1 MCIWRVLC
9 ARRNMSTE
17 SQAERMETAATEF
30 QRRYHISV
38 DQPAAGPG
46 QVRSGAGPGPGGQ
59 MCFNDNYKCRGN
71 VVIATSIGNVKKH
84 VSSPLLSALVYLGG
98 EEVGG
103 NGLHYTH
110 CY

>member
-1 MCIWRVLC
+1 MSVVCAMCIWRVLC

-46 QVRSGAGPGPGGQ
+46 QVRSGAVRGQ
-59 MCFNDNYKCRGN
+59 GDRCVSMT
-71 VVIATSIGNVKKH
+71 ITSVEEM
-84 VSSPLLSALVYLGG
+84 LL
-98 EEVGG
+98 
-103 NGLHYTH
+103 
-110 CY
+110 